1 MFSFKNSSQQNHV
14 GDGIKNL
21 VAFNLSSLDAGCKP
35 VRLQV
40 LNIDKTFSPD
50 RVGPHEKK
58 LSFFLLFSSTW
69 SISGLNSMHK
79 IYVKIFRK
87 YWRLCFHLCELCF

>member
-1 MFSFKNSSQQNHV
+1 MVSLQKSSQQNHV

-21 VAFNLSSLDAGCKP
+21 FAFSLSSVGAGFKP

-40 LNIDKTFSPD
+40 LTVDKTFSPD

-58 LSFFLLFSSTW
+58 FSSFFLFFSNW
-69 SISGLNSMHK
+69 SISGLNSMH
-79 IYVKIFRK
+79 
-87 YWRLCFHLCELCF
+87 

>member
-1 MFSFKNSSQQNHV
+1 MVSLKKSSQQNHV

-21 VAFNLSSLDAGCKP
+21 FAFNLSYLGAGFKP

-40 LNIDKTFSPD
+40 LNVDKTFSPD

-58 LSFFLLFSSTW
+58 LSSSSSSSFFLF
-69 SISGLNSMHK
+69 
-79 IYVKIFRK
+79 V
-87 YWRLCFHLCELCF
+87 